1 MRRIRTAVIGVGR
14 QGRWHA
20 EKLVA
25 LEKSNLIAVADID
38 GERCRA
44 VASDLDVDAVG
55 DFHDLIGEVDAV
67 SIATPTPTHFDIAS
81 TFLRNGIHVLVE
93 KPVTATVDEVRD
105 LVELA
110 DGKNVILQ
118 VGHLERFNPA
128 LMALAPYV
136 REPQFIESHRIA
148 PYKPRGL
155 DVSVVLDL
163 MIHDIDLVH
172 SFVRSPVSI
181 VDATGRS
188 IMSDNIDIA
197 NARLKFENGCV
208 VNVTSSRI
216 SFKTEHTLRIF
227 QSNAYFSVDLCNK
240 ISRSYRKKNEG
251 PVETPEDISVDK
263 WSCKAS
269 DALMTQSEAFL
280 ESIVGGPPPL
290 VNGRI
295 AMEALET
302 AATIGDMID
311 MS

>member
-55 DFHDLIGEVDAV
+55 DFHDLVGEVDAV

-93 KPVTATVDEVRD
+93 KPVTVTVNEVRD

-208 VNVTSSRI
+208 ANVTSSRI

-302 AATIGDMID
+302 AAVIGDMID
-311 MS
+311 TS